1 MRPVPM
7 TPLPPKHTE
16 PRSER
21 RAGSHRPIT
30 ESAEQRPVGT
40 GPTAIDTEDDHRTRW
55 TGGVAWSGKVVRYE
69 LIVMNVE
76 IPSCSDRR
84 IGLFQ
89 TRFEV
94 CAREVRAEPDV
105 ASWNAVELVKKAG
118 ISETQ
123 AAAGDRR
130 GRNRESSI
138 LRNDDFGNSGRLR
151 PCDAGS
157 ISHTDNAFVFPSSSV
172 RCGKFG
178 LLEQSP

>member
-1 MRPVPM
+1 MTDSHCGHKCSRATSSASPVG
-7 TPLPPKHTE
+7 LSVE
-16 PRSER
+16 GER

-84 IGLFQ
+84 IGPFQ

-94 CAREVRAEPDV
+94 CAWEVRAEPDV
-105 ASWNAVELVKKAG
+105 ASLNAEILADNVWQSRNVVGLVPTSRSQNLQNNG
-118 ISETQ
+118 RSEPGPTT
-123 AAAGDRR
+123 G
-130 GRNRESSI
+130 
-138 LRNDDFGNSGRLR
+138 
-151 PCDAGS
+151 C
-157 ISHTDNAFVFPSSSV
+157 
-172 RCGKFG
+172 
-178 LLEQSP
+178 